1 MLFKKNLKFA
11 SFMAVTVFLTLG
23 LSISFSSLLAAWTA
37 PTAAPPAGNT
47 APLIYNESATP
58 ATSALI
64 DVPLGVSGNLTVN
77 PGGIITGDGSS
88 ITSINASSLSAGTV
102 PNARLNAHLQDL
114 ADGEL
119 SGGKV
124 GSGIDGDNIT
134 NGTIDSSEIEDNTLT
149 ASDLADN
156 ACGSAELEDS
166 PVFVNPTASIPTVN
180 NHVATKEY
188 VDAAIGVKWAG
199 YATNGGFDYDGDLNG
214 VKGAN
219 IKCNSEHS
227 GSHWCSWDEIVKLG
241 NLYPDTEIVWINVAP
256 VEIGATGMDCVYLFP
271 DGNGLAVPYA
281 VAPDEGKCIVNFAHH
296 LQTGSC
302 GGWRSVF
309 AYGTMLIPGLII
321 LFNDCSDDHV
331 LPCCE

>member
-64 DVPLGVSGNLTVN
+64 NVPLGVSGNLTVN

-88 ITSINASSLSAGTV
+88 ITSINASNLSAGTV

-124 GSGIDGDNIT
+124 GAGINGDNIT

-188 VDAAIGVKWAG
+188 VDAASNPYIDWNNCSGNSSCIYTVGTTDTISCAVGHVLVSHSCAMNGNTVTCMLGLNSLTIKAPTAGNPAGVCG
-199 YATNGGFDYDGDLNG
+199 S
-214 VKGAN
+214 
-219 IKCNSEHS
+219 IKC
-227 GSHWCSWDEIVKLG
+227 CKYIV
-241 NLYPDTEIVWINVAP
+241 P
-256 VEIGATGMDCVYLFP
+256 
-271 DGNGLAVPYA
+271 
-281 VAPDEGKCIVNFAHH
+281 
-296 LQTGSC
+296 
-302 GGWRSVF
+302 
-309 AYGTMLIPGLII
+309 
-321 LFNDCSDDHV
+321 
-331 LPCCE
+331 